1 MRELIDALARW
12 DAAGDAAATAG
23 MAAALPHVDAF
34 VGGHN
39 LEAMSEVLEEIGAS

>member
-1 MRELIDALARW
+1 
-12 DAAGDAAATAG
+12 

-39 LEAMSEVLEEIGAS
+39 LGAMSEVLEEIGAS